1 MLRRLP
7 LLISL
12 FFLVPVLH
20 AAPPAEKIRPD
31 DEKLLKA
38 AKISTEAPAL
48 LDYFRKRTITAKDRE
63 KINSLVRLL
72 GNDSFKVREQAS
84 DDLLALGI
92 SALPQLRLALTDP
105 DEEIRTRAREGI
117 EAIQSKIN
125 PALTVAVIRVL
136 CVKGPPETV
145 KTLLEYL
152 PDAESEAIT
161 EEVLTTLA
169 VLGVKENKVDPLLV
183 DALKDKQ
190 PARRAAAAL
199 VLGRSGTA
207 EHRKTVQASLSDPDV
222 RVRFRAAQGLL
233 AAHDR
238 EAIPTFIA
246 LLSDAPPDLATR
258 AEELLSCVA
267 GARALRMPISDN
279 VQQNRAVRGAWEQW
293 WKQNAKI
300 DLSRADVDLP
310 RFNASLQARETA
322 RLFMAAVLSGDKEK
336 LDKLIETPFYCAGEH
351 TLLKREQVNEYMAGV
366 MQNMTNQGLTA
377 PPVVDGTM
385 TVEEYLK
392 TIPQPLA
399 QQLLPMR
406 KKDVRVVLMQ
416 WPQNPN
422 KGNLGVGGGQSAIF
436 VRVAG
441 EQPQVLGGCFGAE
454 NLFPNM
460 IIR

>member
-1 MLRRLP
+1 MSRRLS
-7 LLISL
+7 LLVSL
-12 FFLVPVLH
+12 FLMVPALH
-20 AAPPAEKIRPD
+20 AAPPTEKIRPD

-38 AKISTEAPAL
+38 AKIATEGPAL
-48 LDYFRKRTITAKDRE
+48 LDYFRKRTITPKDRE
-63 KINSLVRLL
+63 KINRLVRLL
-72 GNDSFKVREQAS
+72 GDDSFKVREQAS

-92 SALPQLRLALTDP
+92 SALPQLRLALTNP

-136 CVKGPPETV
+136 CVKAVPETV
-145 KTLLEYL
+145 KTLLEFL
-152 PDAESEAIT
+152 PDAESEAVT
-161 EEVLTTLA
+161 EEALTTLA

-190 PARRAAAAL
+190 PTRRAAAAL
-199 VLGRSGTA
+199 VLGRSGTT
-207 EHRKTVQASLSDPDV
+207 EQRKAVQALLTDPDV

-233 AAHDR
+233 AAR
-238 EAIPTFIA
+238 ERLAIPTFIA
-246 LLSDAPPDLATR
+246 LLSDAPPEVASR

-267 GARALRMPISDN
+267 GARTLRMPISDN
-279 VQQNRAVRGAWEQW
+279 AQQNRAVRSAWEQW
-293 WKQNAKI
+293 WTQNAKI

-322 RLFMAAVLSGDKEK
+322 RLFAAAILAGDKDK
-336 LDKLIETPFYCAGEH
+336 LDKLIETPFYCAGER
-351 TLLKREQVNEYMAGV
+351 TLLKRELVSQYMTGV
-366 MQNMTNQGLTA
+366 MQNMINQGLAVA
-377 PPVVDGTM
+377 PAVAGTM

-392 TIPQPLA
+392 TLPQPQA

-422 KGNLGVGGGQSAIF
+422 RGNLGVVAGQSAIF

-441 EQPQVLGGCFGAE
+441 EQPQVLGGCFGME
-454 NLFPNM
+454 NLLPNVLS
-460 IIR
+460 R